1 MLKKISG
8 ILGKPQGQK
17 MNQIEYMEYAVAVEK
32 TLTFLEAGVHESDD
46 PAKIIQSAMR
56 CACEFYQGDWVGFL
70 EVDLELALW
79 TPTVW
84 YNIGPNDRTMSLLS
98 EFESSEVLHRWV
110 RAMNE
115 NTSIII
121 EDMAD
126 VRKRYPAEF
135 DVLEHLGIETI
146 LAVPVKPRPTGFLV
160 VRNPKRYITRS
171 SMLQMLAFVVL
182 ACVNEKNFMQSMKM
196 SFSPDSIQHET
207 DVMIH
212 LLGDMSI
219 YTASG
224 VLREADMKSPLIWKL
239 LAYMLITP
247 KKVIPPRELIEA
259 LWPGEDL
266 DYDSLGK
273 NLRALIFRQRQA
285 FGLISE
291 YKLIESV
298 SGGYCLNPALHIT
311 TDFRKFDELWNAAQR
326 AGSVYSKVELLK
338 CAMDLYKG
346 PLLDNTSDE
355 HWLIPISS
363 YYHLCY
369 IGVTNELFKTLA
381 EEKDYHNLQ
390 KCAASSL
397 VVEKGNPNTYY
408 GLIYAMVH
416 MGAHECA
423 KTELEIA
430 HQNLT
435 AEDYQ
440 DLVISL
446 KDVAPI
452 DKMVRFRN
460 EKIAP

>member
-8 ILGKPQGQK
+8 ILGKSQGRN
-17 MNQIEYMEYAVAVEK
+17 MSQIEYLEYAAAVEK
-32 TLTFLEAGVHESDD
+32 TLTLLESGVHESDD

-84 YNIGPNDRTMSLLS
+84 YNLNPNDRTMSLLS
-98 EFESSEVLHRWV
+98 EFESSEFLHRWV
-110 RAMNE
+110 CAMNE
-115 NTSIII
+115 NTPIII
-121 EDMAD
+121 DDMAG
-126 VRKRYPAEF
+126 VKRDYPAEF
-135 DVLEHLGIETI
+135 DVLERLDVETI

-160 VRNPKRYITRS
+160 VRNPKRYIARS

-182 ACVNEKNFMQSMKM
+182 ACVNEKNFMQSMRM
-196 SFSPDSIQHET
+196 SFSPDSIQHDT

-212 LLGDMSI
+212 LLGDMKI

-239 LAYMLITP
+239 LAYMLLSP
-247 KKVIPPRELIEA
+247 KEVIPPRELIEA
-259 LWPGEDL
+259 LWSSDNL
-266 DYDSLGK
+266 DYDNLGK

-311 TDFRKFDELWNAAQR
+311 TDFRQFDELWNAAQR
-326 AGSVYSKVELLK
+326 ASAVHSKVELLK
-338 CAMDLYKG
+338 CAMELYKG
-346 PLLDNTSDE
+346 PLLDDTGDE
-355 HWLIPISS
+355 HWLVPVCS

-369 IGVTNELFKTLA
+369 IGVTNELLKTLA
-381 EEKDYHNLQ
+381 DEKDYHNLQ
-390 KCAASSL
+390 KCAAASL

-408 GLIYAMVH
+408 GLIYAMTH

-423 KTELEIA
+423 KTEIEIA
-430 HQNLT
+430 RQNLT
-435 AEDYQ
+435 EEDYR
-440 DLVISL
+440 DLVAAL
-446 KDVAPI
+446 KSINPI
-452 DKMVRFRN
+452 DKTVRFRN
-460 EKIAP
+460 KKLDP

>member
-8 ILGKPQGQK
+8 ILGKQQGQNA
-17 MNQIEYMEYAVAVEK
+17 NQIDYMEYAVAVEK

-46 PAKIIQSAMR
+46 PAQIIQSAMR

-84 YNIGPNDRTMSLLS
+84 YNANSNDKTMSLLS
-98 EFESSEVLHRWV
+98 EFESSEFLHRWV

-115 NTSIII
+115 NTPIII
-121 EDMAD
+121 EDMAEI
-126 VRKRYPAEF
+126 KRCYPAEF
-135 DVLEHLGIETI
+135 EVLERLEVQTI

-160 VRNPKRYITRS
+160 IRNPKRYITRS
-171 SMLQMLAFVVL
+171 SMLQMLAFVIL

-196 SFSPDSIQHET
+196 SFSPDSIQHDT

-212 LLGDMSI
+212 LLGDMNI

-224 VLREADMKSPLIWKL
+224 VLQEADMRSPLIWKL

-247 KKVIPPRELIEA
+247 KKVIPPRELIDA
-259 LWPGEDL
+259 LWPGEGL

-298 SGGYCLNPALHIT
+298 SGGYCLNPNLHIT
-311 TDFRKFDELWNAAQR
+311 TDFQKFDELWNAAQR
-326 AGSVYSKVELLK
+326 AGSVCSRVELLK

-346 PLLDNTSDE
+346 PLLDNSGDE
-355 HWLIPISS
+355 HWLVPVCS

-369 IGVTNELFKTLA
+369 LGVTNELLKTLA

-390 KCAASSL
+390 KCAAASL

-408 GLIYAMVH
+408 GLIYAMTH

-423 KTELEIA
+423 KTEIEIA
-430 HQNLT
+430 RQNLT
-435 AEDYQ
+435 DEDFQ
-440 DLVISL
+440 DLVVSL
-446 KDVAPI
+446 RDINPT
-452 DKMVRFRN
+452 DKIVHFRN
-460 EKIAP
+460 QKIDS